1 MTMRKLLN
9 ASLLFSSLLFVG
21 VGCNKVTTDE
31 PTKEQIVNT
40 ASAQARNADEPSLN
54 AGIMTFQSEEHFG
67 TYLSRLAEKSGEEL
81 TQWEESKGFRSSRTK
96 FNNSLTPEQQTADI
110 EEPLNRVLAT
120 VLNEKNIV
128 RVNPWFFKLNPTTKK
143 VYALSVSY
151 ANEISL
157 LDSDAPSDSRIGVFN
172 FDDDVFD
179 VLDESPRGGCDE
191 ECAKG
196 TNVGPKT
203 ASSYYCTGG
212 SSALAPQVGDLW
224 RHVRIK
230 YDNAGIYESLY
241 MRFQHKRVNENRIL
255 VWQNCSLVESS
266 YIATFAKR
274 CKPVEKINK
283 QVFLNAA
290 NTAYAG
296 IHTGTSTD
304 DKDWNV
310 YNGTRCL
317 ASYELSG
324 KIYHFNSCINKIA
337 IVDMGTIKS
346 K

>member
-1 MTMRKLLN
+1 
-9 ASLLFSSLLFVG
+9 
-21 VGCNKVTTDE
+21 
-31 PTKEQIVNT
+31 
-40 ASAQARNADEPSLN
+40 
-54 AGIMTFQSEEHFG
+54 MTFQNEDHFG
-67 TYLSRLAEKSGEEL
+67 AYLSRLAEKSGEEL

-120 VLNEKNIV
+120 VLNENNIV

-157 LDSDAPSDSRIGVFN
+157 LDSDEPSDSRIGVFN

-191 ECAKG
+191 KCAKG
-196 TNVGPKT
+196 TNIGSKT
-203 ASSYYCTGG
+203 GESYYCTGG
-212 SSALAPQVGDLW
+212 ASALSQQVGDLW
-224 RHVRIK
+224 RYVRIK

-241 MRFQHKRVNENRIL
+241 MRFQHKKVSTVYTNGVSLE
-255 VWQNCSLVESS
+255 WQKVLAESS
-266 YIATFAKR
+266 YSATFAKR
-274 CKPVEKINK
+274 CKPAETVNK
-283 QVFLNAA
+283 KVTLNAA
-290 NTAYAG
+290 NTAFTG
-296 IHTGTSTD
+296 LHTGTNTD

-317 ASYELSG
+317 ASYRLSG
-324 KIYHFNSCINKIA
+324 KIYHMNRCTGTITT
-337 IVDMGTIKS
+337 VDMGTISDK
-346 K
+346 